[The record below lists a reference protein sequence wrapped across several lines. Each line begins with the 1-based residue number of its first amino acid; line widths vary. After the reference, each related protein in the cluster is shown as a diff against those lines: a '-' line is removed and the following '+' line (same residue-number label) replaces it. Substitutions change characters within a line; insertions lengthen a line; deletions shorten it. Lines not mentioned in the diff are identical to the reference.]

1 MIIDMHTHAGR
12 PRRTGDVD
20 RGVLATMNPAGVGGA
35 VVSAIGD
42 IPMIRRNKDTG
53 RLEKFRDPSPGECLE
68 AVQGYLTSFE
78 NAGMRIA
85 READLEAEHCLCSH
99 EALMTAK
106 RKKLTKE

>member
-20 RGVLATMNPAGVGGA
+20 RTVLATMRPAGVAAA

-53 RLEKFRDPSPGECLE
+53 RLEKFRDPDPGECLD
-68 AVQGYLTSFE
+68 AVEGYLTSFE
-78 NAGMRIA
+78 QSGTRIA
-85 READLEAEHCLCSH
+85 REAG
-99 EALMTAK
+99 
-106 RKKLTKE
+106 